1 MLPETDASEFRPEL
15 LSRRGEYL
23 AWGSAALSLV
33 GWGILILTGKPVLSF
48 IPFMAAFFSFAA
60 LSISL
65 GNWMDRRTYILLE
78 ANGLIYKNGLR
89 HVCLNWDE
97 IKQIQVFNS
106 SWGKKVRVIGKTQHF
121 DFRTLGELKVS
132 GEVKSRMG
140 FKDGEKILSL
150 ILSNSGLIEVEQ
162 TGNSYYYARK

>member
-1 MLPETDASEFRPEL
+1 M
-15 LSRRGEYL
+15 
-23 AWGSAALSLV
+23 
-33 GWGILILTGKPVLSF
+33 
-48 IPFMAAFFSFAA
+48 
-60 LSISL
+60 
-65 GNWMDRRTYILLE
+65 
-78 ANGLIYKNGLR
+78 
-89 HVCLNWDE
+89 
-97 IKQIQVFNS
+97 
-106 SWGKKVRVIGKTQHF
+106 IGKTQHF